1 MLRRTLTV
9 LAWGLAGM
17 ALASVL
23 VAGSLA
29 VAGTRLTEPAS
40 PIRVFVP
47 GLAPEPKSSGDAEA
61 PATSQSPTPG
71 GSVRGGG
78 GGASPTGT
86 DDGDGDRGTREPL
99 GDD

>member
-9 LAWGLAGM
+9 LAWGLGGM

-47 GLAPEPKSSGDAEA
+47 GLAPEPKSSGAAEA
-61 PATSQSPTPG
+61 PEASQSPAPE
-71 GSVRGGG
+71 GSARGS

-86 DDGDGDRGTREPL
+86 DDGDGDRGSREPS

>member
-1 MLRRTLTV
+1 MFRRTVTV

-29 VAGTRLTEPAS
+29 VAGTRLTEPAT
-40 PIRVFVP
+40 PIRVSVP
-47 GLAPEPKSSGDAEA
+47 GLAPEPKSSGAAEV
-61 PATSQSPTPG
+61 PAASQSTPE
-71 GSVRGGG
+71 GSARGA

-86 DDGDGDRGTREPL
+86 DDGDGDRGTREPA

>member
-9 LAWGLAGM
+9 LAWGLGGM

-29 VAGTRLTEPAS
+29 VAGTRLTEPAT
-40 PIRVFVP
+40 PIRVSVP
-47 GLAPEPKSSGDAEA
+47 ALAPEPKSSGAAEA
-61 PATSQSPTPG
+61 PAASQSPAPE
-71 GSVRGGG
+71 GSARGG
-78 GGASPTGT
+78 GGASTNGT
-86 DDGDGDRGTREPL
+86 DDGDGDRGTREPS